1 MNNINTIAVIGGNA
15 TRKQIVGGGSSELKA
30 RYEISLLDGLTN
42 RLNGKIN
49 VVYAQGYSLK
59 KEDQQQLQKE
69 AIDLASKTDMVIFT
83 GRLNKETGQDCEGAD
98 R

>member
-15 TRKQIVGGGSSELKA
+15 TLKQIVGGGSSELKA

-69 AIDLASKTDMVIFT
+69 AIDLASKQIW
-83 GRLNKETGQDCEGAD
+83 
-98 R
+98 